1 MASSTGS
8 LSPEGS
14 GNPYMHRARLTTVRS
29 VVVKLGTQLL
39 SKGNGDRTLDTTFI
53 GAVAEQIAR
62 LRSAGVRVTVVSSG
76 AVGAGMARLQ
86 LSKRPDDLATLQA
99 VAAVGQPR
107 LMAAWA
113 DALSPHGLSA
123 AQILLTREDIDHRLR
138 FLNLRNTLSAA
149 EQMGA
154 VPIINENDTVS
165 TDEMVR
171 ISFGDNDLLAALVA
185 QAIGAQLLVLLSV
198 VDGLLD
204 GAGKPLRLVSDLE
217 RAQELVR
224 PEKSA
229 SGKGGMDSKLN
240 AASILT
246 RAGECLVVAD
256 GRTPDVLPRI
266 LKGEEIGTLFVP
278 AEKAAGRG
286 TAMGGKPKAEG
297 KPTGRNRWI
306 ASARPSGTI
315 TVDDGAARA
324 LARGKSS
331 LLPAGVTATEGK
343 FERGDLVHIVSHGG
357 KVLAKGLTNY
367 SAEQVR
373 LIQGKKSSEVRKLFQ
388 DNAYDEVVHRDNMV
402 LLERSGKE
410 EPGA

>member
-1 MASSTGS
+1 
-8 LSPEGS
+8 
-14 GNPYMHRARLTTVRS
+14 VRS

-39 SKGNGDRTLDTTFI
+39 SKGGGDRTLDTAFI
-53 GAVAEQIAR
+53 GAVAGQIAR
-62 LRSAGVRVTVVSSG
+62 LREAGVRVTVVSSG
-76 AVGAGMARLQ
+76 AVGAGMARLK
-86 LSKRPDDLATLQA
+86 LGKRPDDLATLQA

-107 LMAAWA
+107 LMTAWA

-138 FLNLRNTLSAA
+138 FLNLRNTLAAA
-149 EQMGA
+149 ETLGA
-154 VPIINENDTVS
+154 VPVINENDTVS

-204 GAGKPLRLVSDLE
+204 PAGKPLRLVTDLE
-217 RAQELVR
+217 HAQSLVR

-256 GRTPDVLPRI
+256 GRTPEVLPRI

-278 AEKAAGRG
+278 AVGAGRG
-286 TAMGGKPKAEG
+286 SGGGVAKAG
-297 KPTGRNRWI
+297 KTTGRNRWI
-306 ASARPSGTI
+306 ASARPSGTV
-315 TVDDGAARA
+315 TVDEGAAKA

-331 LLPAGVTATEGK
+331 LLPAGITGVEGD
-343 FERGDLVHIVSHGG
+343 FDRGDLVHIVSAAGV
-357 KVLAKGLTNY
+357 VLAKGLSNY
-367 SAEQVR
+367 PAEQVR
-373 LIQGKKSSEVRKLFQ
+373 QIQGKKSADVRKLFQ

-402 LLERSGKE
+402 LLKPSGSGD
-410 EPGA
+410 GAME